1 MLRVPIAAALV
12 AAAAAAGVALADD
25 GGRGSG
31 GEDLAS
37 AHEHA
42 GQAAS
47 RGETLGRVSFPVS
60 CTPAAQERFDRAVA
74 ILHSF
79 WYEEAAGAFA
89 AVAEADP
96 GCAMAQWG
104 AAMSLWYPLWY
115 PPNEAALKAGAD
127 AVAKA
132 QALGAGTDRERDYIA
147 AIAAFYGDRDRLDHR
162 TRSVAYERAMGR
174 VHQRHPEDREA
185 GVFYAL
191 ALLATASPTDKTYAN
206 QLEAAALLEPVF
218 AEQPDH
224 PGVAHY
230 LSTATTPRPSRSGAW
245 PPRASTP

>member
-1 MLRVPIAAALV
+1 MRMLRVPIAAALV
-12 AAAAAAGVALADD
+12 AAAAGAALADD

-31 GEDLAS
+31 GEDLAL

-47 RGETLGRVSFPVS
+47 RGEKLGEVSFPVS
-60 CTPAAQERFDRAVA
+60 CDPAVQQRFDRAVA

-104 AAMSLWYPLWY
+104 VAMSLWYPLWY
-115 PPNEAALKAGAD
+115 PPSEAALKAGAD

-132 QALGAGTDRERDYIA
+132 QALGAATERERDYIA
-147 AIAAFYGDRDRLDHR
+147 AIAAFYGDRGKLDHR

-174 VHQRHPEDREA
+174 VHQRYPEDREA
-185 GVFYAL
+185 GV
-191 ALLATASPTDKTYAN
+191 
-206 QLEAAALLEPVF
+206 
-218 AEQPDH
+218 
-224 PGVAHY
+224 
-230 LSTATTPRPSRSGAW
+230 
-245 PPRASTP
+245 